1 MSPSATRARALV
13 TALVA
18 SGVRD
23 VVLAPGSRSAPLAY
37 ALHAAERA
45 GWLELHVRIDER
57 SAAFVA
63 LGIARHRPAAVVTT
77 SGTAVANLYP
87 AVLEAAHS
95 GLPLLAITADR
106 PHELRG
112 VGANQT
118 TDQVKLF
125 GSAVRYFAE
134 LPADDDAPGRGI
146 DAVTTRAVLAAT
158 GTRTRAPGPA
168 HLNVAFRDPLVPDG
182 EWSPGPVP
190 GPLQVVASSGGAP
203 VELPRG
209 PRTVVVAG
217 DGAARVADPG
227 IVAGWGWPV
236 IAEPSSGLCHVP
248 TAVLA
253 GRIAVEV
260 LGAQVERVVVLGKP
274 TLSRPVGRLLART
287 DIEVLVAS
295 GSADW
300 ADVTGT
306 AQQVV
311 DGISPT
317 GPAGAAEQAW
327 VTRWLRAS
335 AAAARVLDQPREL
348 DGPAVAA
355 AMLHA
360 GGTVLLGASMAVRD
374 ADLVCADAARGTQ
387 IVANRG
393 LAGIDGTL
401 STGAGLA
408 LATGRPVRVLVGD
421 LTFQHDLGGLA
432 RGPLETEVDLQVI
445 VLNDDGGSIFA
456 TLEHG
461 ERAET
466 FERIFRTPQGLDLA
480 SLATGFGARYTEVVD
495 AERLA
500 GVLASPL
507 SGRSVVEV
515 RLDGAT
521 ARERNQR
528 LSDSIRAAMAA
539 AADESDGS
547 TAT

>member
-1 MSPSATRARALV
+1 MSPSAARARVLV
-13 TALVA
+13 SALVA

-45 GWLELHVRIDER
+45 GWLQLHVRIDER

-146 DAVTTRAVLAAT
+146 DTVTTRAVLAAT
-158 GTRTRAPGPA
+158 GARTRAPGPA

-182 EWSPGPVP
+182 EWSPGAVP
-190 GPLQVVASSGGAP
+190 GPLQVVASAGGAP

-227 IVAGWGWPV
+227 TVAGWGWPV

-260 LGAQVERVVVLGKP
+260 LGAGVERVVVLGRP

-287 DIEVLVAS
+287 EVEVLVAS

-300 ADVTGT
+300 TDVAGT
-306 AQQVV
+306 AQRVV

-317 GPAGAAEQAW
+317 GHAGEAEQVWTA
-327 VTRWLRAS
+327 RWLRAS
-335 AAAARVLDQPREL
+335 AAAARVLDRPREL

-355 AMLHA
+355 AVLRA

-374 ADLVCADAARGTQ
+374 ADLVCADEVRTIQ
-387 IVANRG
+387 VFANRG

-432 RGPLETEVDLQVI
+432 RGPLEAEVDLQVI

-466 FERIFRTPQGLDLA
+466 FDRIFRTPQGLDLE
-480 SLATGFGARYTEVVD
+480 SLATGFGVRYTEVVD
-495 AERLA
+495 AEHLA
-500 GVLASPL
+500 GVLASPI

-528 LSDSIRAAMAA
+528 LSDSIRSAVAA
-539 AADESDGS
+539 AADESDGN